1 VGQDGTH
8 LQVGP
13 DLAAELVQDGA
24 LLRQH
29 LVVRAAAVARAPRG
43 VLQVLDRLEEVL
55 LGQTHFG
62 VRPYLIGNVERHAH
76 EECGMKWRAHA
87 DEGNDDIAPCRCV
100 PSA

>member
-1 VGQDGTH
+1 MSVGAAGASPPPCACVWAGTH

-62 VRPYLIGNVERHAH
+62 VRQYLIGT
-76 EECGMKWRAHA
+76 
-87 DEGNDDIAPCRCV
+87 
-100 PSA
+100 